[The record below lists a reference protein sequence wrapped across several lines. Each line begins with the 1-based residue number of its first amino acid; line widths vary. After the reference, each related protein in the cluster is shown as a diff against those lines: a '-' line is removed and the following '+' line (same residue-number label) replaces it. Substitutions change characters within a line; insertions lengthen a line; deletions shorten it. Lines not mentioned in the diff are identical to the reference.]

1 MLLKNF
7 DIMKCVTAP
16 EDQDI
21 RYQETVRTTQLECSR
36 NELIPFFSELDP
48 TRPFPFKW
56 ITIQAINY

>member
-21 RYQETVRTTQLECSR
+21 RYQETARTTRLECSR
-36 NELIPFFSELDP
+36 NELIPFFLR
-48 TRPFPFKW
+48 TRSDTAVS
-56 ITIQAINY
+56 I